1 MKIRLDAAALAGT
14 RAMNRARAPLA
25 PGFAR
30 FNTEDDEATVYIY
43 GDIGGWFGGVDPETI
58 AKEIA
63 ALDVSTLKVRLNSPG
78 GLVFD
83 GVAIYNALVEHKAN
97 VVVSIEGIA
106 ASIASVIAM
115 AGDEIRIGEAAN
127 IMVHKPWSFAM
138 GDAEIM
144 RKEADVLD
152 VLEDGIIA
160 IYAARTGKSVEDLKA
175 LVAAE
180 TWFRGQQAVDEGFAD
195 EVIPAKTKK
204 EKAAHSALLA
214 LYAHTPT
221 DLAPAEGERLEVRE
235 FERLLREG
243 ERQPNA
249 FAKRLAALA
258 SQVFAPKRDVSEPA
272 PRDGDNHRSGFVA
285 SRLALAD
292 HIRSLTK

>member
-1 MKIRLDAAALAGT
+1 MKKPLDAAALAGT

-30 FNTEDDEATVYIY
+30 FAADDDEATVYIY

-63 ALDVSTLKVRLNSPG
+63 GLDVSTLKVRLNSPG
-78 GLVFD
+78 GIVFD
-83 GVAIYNALVEHKAN
+83 GVAIYNALVEHKAR

-138 GDAEIM
+138 GDAEVM

-152 VLEDGIIA
+152 ILEDGIVDV
-160 IYAARTGKSVEDLKA
+160 YAARTGKKVEDLKA
-175 LVAAE
+175 MVAAE
-180 TWFRGQQAVDEGFAD
+180 TWLRGKQAVDEGFAD
-195 EVIPAKTKK
+195 VVVPAKTKK
-204 EKAAHSALLA
+204 DRAAQSALLA
-214 LYAHTPT
+214 LYGNTPT
-221 DLAPAEGERLEVRE
+221 DLRPADGDRLDVRE

-249 FAKRLAALA
+249 FAKRVAALA
-258 SQVFAPKRDVSEPA
+258 AQVFAPARDVSEPD
-272 PRDGDNHRSGFVA
+272 PRDGDDTA
-285 SRLALAD
+285 PDLAANRRDLAAF
-292 HIRSLTK
+292 IRSLN